1 MPSGEIAA
9 RLKADVVAAMKAR
22 DKQRLQVLRM
32 LQAAVK
38 QIEID
43 QRVELDDEGV
53 VKVVRSYAK
62 KVKDS
67 LAGARDAGRDDLVAG
82 AEAELAL
89 VEQYLPAEMSDDEI
103 AKLVEAAVAET
114 GAEGMKDM
122 GRVMKAA
129 MAAFAGRADGSRVS
143 AAVKKRLAG

>member
-43 QRVELDDEGV
+43 QRVELDDEG
-53 VKVVRSYAK
+53 VVRSYAK